1 MIFFWSNQN
10 YHWLS
15 NFEKVEITLD
25 GKVWPSVEHY
35 YQAQKSNDPLMQE
48 EFRNYKSAA
57 KTKRKS
63 KKLILRPDW
72 DLIKIS
78 VMEKALIE
86 KYKQE
91 PFRSK
96 LIETFPSPIVE
107 DSPLDKFWGSGK
119 LSSLGDG
126 QNMMGQLLEKIRA
139 DLVKN
144 SQK

>member
-1 MIFFWSNQN
+1 MIFFWSNKN

-35 YQAQKSNDPLMQE
+35 YQAQKSNNPIIQE
-48 EFRNYKSAA
+48 EFRNYQSAA

-63 KKLILRPDW
+63 KKLTLRPDW
-72 DLIKIS
+72 DLIKVS
-78 VMEKALIE
+78 VMEKALVE

-96 LIETFPSPIVE
+96 LIETFPNRIVE
-107 DSPLDKFWGSGK
+107 DSPFDKFWGSGE